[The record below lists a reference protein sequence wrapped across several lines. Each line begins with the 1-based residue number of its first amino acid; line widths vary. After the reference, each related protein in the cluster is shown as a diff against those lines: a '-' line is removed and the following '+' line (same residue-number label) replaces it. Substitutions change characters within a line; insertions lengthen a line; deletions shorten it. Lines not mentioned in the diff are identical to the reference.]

1 MRDHCA
7 KQKKH
12 SDKNILG
19 NRLKEGNLM
28 YPDYYAIVNEFIKPV
43 VFIFIFAFLILGWVS
58 AFTLM
63 KENTLLRIKLGKEEV
78 KIKEDFKVWLLR
90 KSAPFVFQFYSVKFF
105 LWEEEIQPLLKQI
118 VKKKKKILKLAFRL
132 DIAFSIISS
141 TFRLASART
150 NWGMRKQ

>member
-7 KQKKH
+7 KQIKH
-12 SDKNILG
+12 SDKNFLG

-43 VFIFIFAFLILGWVS
+43 AFIFLFAFLVLGWVS

-63 KENTLLRIKLGKEEV
+63 KENTLLRIKLGKEEA
-78 KIKEDFKVWLLR
+78 KIKEGFKVWLLR
-90 KSAPFVFQFYSVKFF
+90 KSAPFVLQLYSVKTY
-105 LWEEEIQPLLKQI
+105 LGEEQFQPLLKQM

-150 NWGMRKQ
+150 NWGIRKQ

>member
-1 MRDHCA
+1 
-7 KQKKH
+7 
-12 SDKNILG
+12 
-19 NRLKEGNLM
+19 M

-141 TFRLASART
+141 TFRLASARI
-150 NWGMRKQ
+150 NWGVRKQ